1 MTATV
6 AARKSADSLTRAA
19 TLAAFLRRPVSMSDD
34 ARQSPAIALGTPF
47 ELKNATLTL
56 NALVLGTTDPELLSP
71 ALAERFGETPLFDHD
86 PVVLDLSAL
95 PADAPPI
102 DFAALIAL
110 LRRHRMLA
118 AGVEGGTP
126 EQHALALEAGLG
138 ETVTRRVASRPPAST
153 GASPA
158 KQPTPSSAPSHGRPA
173 ASSAE
178 RVVSGPI
185 ETRSDA
191 RSNSAEGAAAAAPAA
206 AGSGTRPTV
215 VIDRPL
221 RSGQQ
226 IYARGADLVVLA
238 VVNFGAEVI
247 ADGHI
252 HVYAPLRGRA
262 IAGARGNVAARIF
275 STCMEPQLVA
285 IAGTYRTVETPL
297 PEGVHGRPAQV
308 RLEGESILV
317 EPLES

>member
-1 MTATV
+1 MSE
-6 AARKSADSLTRAA
+6 AARPSPT
-19 TLAAFLRRPVSMSDD
+19 D
-34 ARQSPAIALGTPF
+34 APQTF

-56 NALVLGTTDPELLSP
+56 NALVLGTTDPEVLSD
-71 ALAERFGETPLFDHD
+71 ALEARFGETPLFDHD
-86 PVVLDLSAL
+86 PVVLDLSQL

-102 DFAALIAL
+102 DFEALAAL
-110 LRRHRMLA
+110 LRRHRMLP

-126 EQHALALEAGLG
+126 EQHADALAAGLG
-138 ETVTRRVASRPPAST
+138 ETVTRRVASRPVAT
-153 GASPA
+153 GAA
-158 KQPTPSSAPSHGRPA
+158 R
-173 ASSAE
+173 
-178 RVVSGPI
+178 SGP
-185 ETRSDA
+185 A
-191 RSNSAEGAAAAAPAA
+191 PLAEAPRPVEAAAAANGSAAATPPAEALAAARSAEAVAAARDVETPAA
-206 AGSGTRPTV
+206 ARAPAPVAAGATRPTV
-215 VIDRPL
+215 VVDRPL

-238 VVNFGAEVI
+238 AVNFGAEVI

-275 STCMEPQLVA
+275 STCMQPQLIA

-297 PEGVHGRPAQV
+297 PDDVHGRPAQV
-308 RLEGESILV
+308 RLEGESIVV